1 MQVLGVHAESNGTQ
15 RLVRV
20 TEPANPIFGTRV
32 LPSREEAAS
41 SYFFNTFHWAP
52 FWRPLLLSAT
62 KGNFPEINKFCLQ
75 ALTCGY
81 MGLCLG
87 DEALKVKG
95 QQLYGRVLSG
105 VQFLLSQPAKAEL
118 AKLGF
123 SMIIMGMYEVS
134 LTSHCNIQSVPTW
147 ISLWPLWINTV
158 RSSRSTASWDEHH
171 RTMSE
176 LFRSYNTAAR
186 RRSRTKTFLKC
197 IDLAERFL

>member
-20 TEPANPIFGTRV
+20 TEPSNPALGTRV

-62 KGNFPEINKFCLQ
+62 KGNFPEINKVCLQ

-81 MGLCLG
+81 MGLSLG
-87 DEALKVKG
+87 DEALVAKG
-95 QQLYGRVLSG
+95 RQLYGRVLSG
-105 VQFLLSQPAKAEL
+105 LQFLLSQQAKPEL

-123 SMIIMGMYEVS
+123 SMIIMGMYEVGCPV
-134 LTSHCNIQSVPTW
+134 LVTGMV
-147 ISLWPLWINTV
+147 
-158 RSSRSTASWDEHH
+158 
-171 RTMSE
+171 
-176 LFRSYNTAAR
+176 LF
-186 RRSRTKTFLKC
+186 
-197 IDLAERFL
+197 IMD